1 MKKVYPE
8 EEEGM
13 AARMW
18 HSFIKDVSE
27 VFGGEEDP
35 ASEEEN
41 EKEVEDNDEEVS
53 SDEKEES
60 KE

>member
-41 EKEVEDNDEEVS
+41 EKEVEDDDEEVS
-53 SDEKEES
+53 K
-60 KE
+60 